1 MTSSFDMLFRM
12 CERAALLLTILFLLT
27 RIPRFKEILQRE
39 NHSPFELTVITAVF
53 TLFAVFSSYSGI
65 PVDGSLVNIR
75 IVTIVSSGILF
86 GPVAGTITG
95 LVSGLHRYLI
105 DIGGVTS
112 VPCFISSAVAG
123 VVSGLIHKKV
133 KKSLR
138 WIYGIITGMTCEA
151 LTMILI
157 LLMTRT
163 FAVGWTIV
171 SQIAFPM
178 IAGDLN
184 IGLIVLLVQSVEGE
198 RERIASRQAKLSLDI
213 ANQTLPYFRN
223 INSESLKTI
232 CTIIKEKLHADATA
246 MTDTKDVLAYVGYGE
261 ERYHIGGGVVS
272 DITKEAIRTGKITVA
287 HYEAEHHI
295 PGMKDVLIMPLK
307 ENDEV
312 TGTLKIYFK
321 KAYVMTHSMQTM
333 AIGLSQ
339 IISTLMEVSRVQQMK
354 EAANKA
360 EVKALQTKI
369 NPHFLFNALNTIA
382 SLTRTNPAKAREL
395 IINLSGYMRY
405 NLELTDERID
415 IHKEIEQVK
424 DYVAIEQA
432 RFGDRVNVRYDMD
445 AKDVKIPSLILQ
457 PLVENAIKHGILKS
471 KEPGLVS
478 ISVKDLGD
486 KVRIS
491 VSDTG
496 PGIDRKIID
505 DVYKDNVSEK
515 KIGLYNVHQRVKLI
529 YGKGLVI
536 RRLSPGTEVYF
547 DIERAE

>member
-12 CERAALLLTILFLLT
+12 FERAALLLTILFLLT
-27 RIPRFKEILQRE
+27 RIPRFKEIFQRE
-39 NHSPFELTVITAVF
+39 NHSPFEMTVITTIF

-75 IVTIVSSGILF
+75 IVTVVSSGILF
-86 GPVAGTITG
+86 GPVVGTITG
-95 LVSGLHRYLI
+95 FIAGLHRYLI

-123 VVSGLIHKKV
+123 VVSGFIHMRV
-133 KKSLR
+133 KKTQR
-138 WIYGIITGMTCEA
+138 WIYGIITGIACEV

-157 LLMTRT
+157 LLLTRS

-184 IGLIVLLVQSVEGE
+184 IGLIVLLIQSVEGE
-198 RERIASRQAKLSLDI
+198 RERVASRQAKLSLDI

-223 INSESLKTI
+223 INSESLKMI
-232 CTIIKEKLHADATA
+232 CTIIKEKIHADATA
-246 MTDTKDVLAYVGYGE
+246 MTDTKDVLAYVGFGE
-261 ERYHIGGGVVS
+261 ERYQIGGGVVS
-272 DITKEAIRTGKITVA
+272 DITKQAIRTGEITVA
-287 HYEAEHHI
+287 HYEKEHHI
-295 PGMKDVLIMPLK
+295 PGIKDVLIMPLK
-307 ENDEV
+307 ENDVV

-321 KAYVMTHSMQTM
+321 KAYVMTHAMQTM

-354 EAANKA
+354 EAADKA
-360 EVKALQTKI
+360 ELKALQTKI

-415 IHKEIEQVK
+415 INKEIEQVQ

-432 RFGDRVNVRYDMD
+432 RFGDRVNVRYDIE
-445 AKDVKIPSLILQ
+445 AKNVRIPSLILQ

-471 KEPGLVS
+471 KTPGQVT
-478 ISVKDLGD
+478 ISAKNLDD
-486 KVRIS
+486 KIRIS
-491 VSDTG
+491 VTDTG

-505 DVYKDNVSEK
+505 DVYKDNMSVK